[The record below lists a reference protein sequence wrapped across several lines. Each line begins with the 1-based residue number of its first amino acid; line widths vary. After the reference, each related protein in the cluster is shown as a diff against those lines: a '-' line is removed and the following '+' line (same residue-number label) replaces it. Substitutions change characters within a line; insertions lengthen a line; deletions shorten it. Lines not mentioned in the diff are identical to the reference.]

1 MKTYPYTTDDGI
13 IELVRKDEHDAVVA
27 ELEREVAENTDLRQ
41 RLHDRAVELNKLRA
55 DNAELL
61 ARLEERTQSH
71 LHASARDVQTIQ
83 RQSVLLDRL
92 ATALDAL
99 IHDCKAHAKDIIK
112 IRWGYDGDGGSK
124 LSAKQIEECCDAAS
138 TVLAAYE
145 STKSGNLPDTLAEA
159 VKRMEAVTD
168 GAIEAAYWDTGS
180 WTRNVRACLIQAA
193 KGESV

>member
-1 MKTYPYTTDDGI
+1 MKIYPYTTDDGI
-13 IELVRKDEHDAVVA
+13 IELVRKDELDAVVA

-41 RLHDRAVELNKLRA
+41 RLHDRAVELAKIKQERVELWQEIAAAKHGDSGYAVLQERHEQEISKWQALAEMLAGYLKMIDVYPADFTSPELFYWNAKNK
-55 DNAELL
+55 
-61 ARLEERTQSH
+61 
-71 LHASARDVQTIQ
+71 
-83 RQSVLLDRL
+83 
-92 ATALDAL
+92 AL
-99 IHDCKAHAKDIIK
+99 IA
-112 IRWGYDGDGGSK
+112 
-124 LSAKQIEECCDAAS
+124 
-138 TVLAAYE
+138 LAAYE